1 MTLLSLPM
9 LTVRKGEDTI
19 LTYIN
24 PDRPLDLETPP
35 SLLVSCPGELRARLA
50 VALFSGPLGSSR
62 ATERR
67 HLAQNESWCRTRRF
81 GDSGPLHGRPTISRD
96 VLLFRRRVSSVGVS
110 TSSTSDHNTIAGR
123 SNETYPTVRCTTRE
137 KSTHRRLFAVICQL
151 MRLLEDGGV
160 VSLNAVRSQRT
171 AVATT

>member
-24 PDRPLDLETPP
+24 PDRPLDLETPL

-81 GDSGPLHGRPTISRD
+81 GDSGPLHADQLSPVTFFSFVGEFRASASLHHLHQTTIRSLVDLTKLTQPFDAPPVKSLHIGGCLR
-96 VLLFRRRVSSVGVS
+96 SSV
-110 TSSTSDHNTIAGR
+110 N
-123 SNETYPTVRCTTRE
+123 
-137 KSTHRRLFAVICQL
+137 
-151 MRLLEDGGV
+151 
-160 VSLNAVRSQRT
+160 
-171 AVATT
+171 